1 VTIVCSPTGWCASE
15 FLDRQLATYPNL
27 MKALL
32 ILAAT
37 AIGTLIG
44 YAMSDGFGG
53 GPTIGNMLNGMLTL
67 MFMGMGGGIGL
78 ALGAVIAVVLWAS
91 ESEAS
96 TRQDSPDQ
104 E

>member
-1 VTIVCSPTGWCASE
+1 
-15 FLDRQLATYPNL
+15 LDLQLATDPDL

-53 GPTIGNMLNGMLTL
+53 GPSIGTMLNGLLTM
-67 MFMGMGGGIGL
+67 MFMAAGGGIGL
-78 ALGAVIAVVLWAS
+78 AVGAVIATVLWAS
-91 ESEAS
+91 EGEAQRRPHS
-96 TRQDSPDQ
+96 SDPD
-104 E
+104 